1 MSKRKPDHTLDHWLS
16 LSAAQRQGLSALAH
30 EIDTAS
36 LLMENSMD
44 RLSTLFMELAGGV
57 RQQIN
62 DVNALV
68 DEGDQPDLKDRLRKT
83 SETSR
88 QLSQNISEIM
98 TAMQF
103 QDRTSQR
110 LGHTSAALL
119 VIVDMLGEMEKES
132 CVQQGTDKGIEPDRV
147 WIEQMI
153 RSLHLEEMRERFIK
167 HTLLDPTCEQVENK
181 ASGGDV
187 KVEHAEASD
196 DIELF

>member
-44 RLSTLFMELAGGV
+44 KLSTLFMELAGGV
-57 RQQIN
+57 RQQIE

-68 DEGDQPDLKDRLRKT
+68 DEGAQSDLKDRLQET

-110 LGHTSAALL
+110 LGHISAALL

-132 CVQQGTDKGIEPDRV
+132 CEQQGTDKVVEPDRV

-153 RSLHLEEMRERFIK
+153 QSLHLEEMRERFIK

-181 ASGGDV
+181 SSGGDL
-187 KVEHAEASD
+187 KVEHADASD

>member
-1 MSKRKPDHTLDHWLS
+1 MTKCKPDHTLEHWLS

-36 LLMENSMD
+36 QLMEGSMD
-44 RLSTLFMELAGGV
+44 KLSALFMELAGGV
-57 RQQIN
+57 RQQIQ

-68 DEGDQPDLKDRLRKT
+68 DEKDKPELKRQLE
-83 SETSR
+83 ETSVTSQR
-88 QLSQNISEIM
+88 LSQNISEIM

-110 LGHTSAALL
+110 LGHISAALL

-132 CVQQGTDKGIEPDRV
+132 CEREGGNKVVEPDRA

-153 RSLHLEEMRERFIK
+153 QSLHLEEMRERFIK

-181 ASGGDV
+181 TSGGDL
-187 KVEHAEASD
+187 KIEHAEASD